1 MDKEILTFG
10 DIQVEKHKFHQYK
23 SPISINGVDISKI
36 IVSNRVSL
44 VKKVLNILLGTKK
57 VKKLDLFA

>member
-10 DIQVEKHKFHQYK
+10 DIQVEKHKSYQYK

-44 VKKVLNILLGTKK
+44 VKKVLNILLGMKK